1 MLPHLKPL
9 AITVTAIL
17 LVIVPSKSP
26 GQDPSSSK
34 QAYVRTGQEATLSGA
49 VTFTGKVPKALKID
63 TSADPICAEGNVD
76 TTTEWFVVSNDRLAN
91 VLVYVSAGEV
101 LERYSFEAPS
111 TAIVME
117 RKSCRYEPHVL
128 GLQVDQPLIIINSD
142 NTQHNI
148 HPTPKNNAEW
158 NQTQPEGAPPL
169 VKTFARPELSI
180 PFKCNQHPWEKAY
193 VSVFNHPF
201 YAVSDVEG
209 NFKIEG
215 LPPGSY
221 KITAWHEKLGEK
233 TLEVVVV
240 PGESKS
246 LAFSFAAADLAD
258 Q

>member
-1 MLPHLKPL
+1 MIPHLKLL
-9 AITVTAIL
+9 AITVFAIL
-17 LVIVPSKSP
+17 ALIDASESP
-26 GQDPSSSK
+26 GQDPNSNK
-34 QAYVRTGQEATLSGA
+34 KVYLRTGQEATLSGV

-63 TSADPICAEGNVD
+63 MSADPTCAQGNVD
-76 TTTEWFVVSNDRLAN
+76 PRTDWFVVSNDRLAN
-91 VLVYVSAGEV
+91 VLVYVSAGAT
-101 LERYSFEAPS
+101 LDNHSFEAPS

-117 RKSCRYEPHVL
+117 HKGCRYEPHVL
-128 GLQVDQPLIIINSD
+128 GLQVNQPLMIINSD
-142 NTQHNI
+142 NTQHNT
-148 HPTPKNNAEW
+148 HPTPRSNAEW
-158 NQTQPEGAPPL
+158 NQSQPEGTPPI
-169 VKTFARPELSI
+169 VKTFARPELLI

-201 YAVSDVEG
+201 FAISDVDG
-209 NFKIEG
+209 SFKIEG

-233 TLEVVVV
+233 TVEVVVV